1 MPNYREP
8 ASDAATGLRD
18 VASSATTAIRDAA
31 SSVSDTLKTV
41 GVDTDV
47 VASAA
52 KDQATHLQGLLEA
65 EIRNRPWQA
74 LALATF
80 FGLWLGLR
88 R

>member
-1 MPNYREP
+1 MSNYREP
-8 ASDAATGLRD
+8 SNDEGDERST
-18 VASSATTAIRDAA
+18 IREAA
-31 SSVSDTLKTV
+31 SSVREAAASVSDSLKSV
-41 GVDTDV
+41 GVDTDA

-52 KDQATHLQGLLEA
+52 KEQAVHLQGLLEA

-74 LALATF
+74 LALAAF

>member
-8 ASDAATGLRD
+8 SNDAASGLREA
-18 VASSATTAIRDAA
+18 ASSASTSLRDAA

-41 GVDTDV
+41 GVDTDA

-52 KDQATHLQGLLEA
+52 KEQASHLQGLLEA

-74 LALATF
+74 MALATF